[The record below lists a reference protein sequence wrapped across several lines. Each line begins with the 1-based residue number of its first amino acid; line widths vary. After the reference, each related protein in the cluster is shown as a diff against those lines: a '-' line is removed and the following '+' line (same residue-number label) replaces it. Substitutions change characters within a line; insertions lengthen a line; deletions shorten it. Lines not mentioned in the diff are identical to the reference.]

1 MKMRGYLSRE
11 EYPQRTIDASKLILE
26 KIRPFDNMPREIW
39 IQFDNKEVY
48 AQRSQELLE
57 DLRRSPGD
65 SAVVIYL
72 KDVKA
77 IKKLPV
83 GYHAQIQDSWMNYM
97 SKNMVKPML
106 KL

>member
-1 MKMRGYLSRE
+1 
-11 EYPQRTIDASKLILE
+11 
-26 KIRPFDNMPREIW
+26 MPREIW

-57 DLRRSPGD
+57 DLRRFPGD

-97 SKNMVKPML
+97 YEKYGQTNVKVVERGLKNL
-106 KL
+106 